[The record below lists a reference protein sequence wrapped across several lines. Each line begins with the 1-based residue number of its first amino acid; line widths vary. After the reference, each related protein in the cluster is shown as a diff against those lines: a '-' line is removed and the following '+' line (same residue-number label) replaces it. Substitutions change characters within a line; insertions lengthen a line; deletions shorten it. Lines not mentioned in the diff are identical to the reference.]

1 MTNSK
6 AGKASLWQCGR
17 QQLRVGRSVLTPP
30 FPPRDA
36 GPGANRAP
44 AGPEGQ
50 QTSAGEQT
58 GPREARA
65 VLAGAPERGQEAG
78 SGIVSWDSR
87 PRSPR

>member
-30 FPPRDA
+30 FPPR
-36 GPGANRAP
+36 ANPAP

-65 VLAGAPERGQEAG
+65 VLAGAPERGQEAR